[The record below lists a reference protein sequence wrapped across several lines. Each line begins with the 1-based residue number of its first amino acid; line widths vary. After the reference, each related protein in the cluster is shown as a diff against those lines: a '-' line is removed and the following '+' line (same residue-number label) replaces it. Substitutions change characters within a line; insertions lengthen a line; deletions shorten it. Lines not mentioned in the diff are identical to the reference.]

1 MRYDFAYF
9 HINLLANQNV
19 RYEQYKDKTEF
30 DIFMSQLS
38 YEAVYDLT
46 EVDWSLFVEQI
57 ISMGIENF
65 SRQIGWEQVRFKV
78 LVYLQQHLA
87 SLCKG
92 TKLESKV
99 PKLEQECA
107 RLISEIINDRTP
119 HYYHGDFC
127 GMPRLSFYHY
137 MQSPTLYTEKT
148 PMTQWIEMR
157 QEERR
162 RMYGRPS
169 PEQTDSVP
177 KTTQPAAKTTEK
189 PIDNTTPAPQPQ
201 QTTIINIQPGAT
213 YNDIHDNTNL
223 TLKQV

>member
-1 MRYDFAYF
+1 
-9 HINLLANQNV
+9 
-19 RYEQYKDKTEF
+19 
-30 DIFMSQLS
+30 
-38 YEAVYDLT
+38 
-46 EVDWSLFVEQI
+46 
-57 ISMGIENF
+57 
-65 SRQIGWEQVRFKV
+65 
-78 LVYLQQHLA
+78 
-87 SLCKG
+87 
-92 TKLESKV
+92 
-99 PKLEQECA
+99 
-107 RLISEIINDRTP
+107 
-119 HYYHGDFC
+119 
-127 GMPRLSFYHY
+127 
-137 MQSPTLYTEKT
+137 
-148 PMTQWIEMR
+148 MTQWIEMR